1 MGSMDS
7 IAELIENTFSDRNVE
22 VVRLRGKFEL
32 KAFTTSIYLLLA
44 DAVILSCYPVILSIC
59 LIHAAVILS
68 LNQKMLRSRVNL
80 AEIWNCDTDK
90 FADVQIQDTF

>member
-1 MGSMDS
+1 MDN
-7 IAELIENTFSDRNVE
+7 IAKLIWNTFSDRNVE
-22 VVRLRGKFEL
+22 VVRLRAKFEL
-32 KAFTTSIYLLLA
+32 KAFTTSICLIIA
-44 DAVILSCYPVILSIC
+44 AVILSCYPVILSIC

-90 FADVQIQDTF
+90 FADVQIQDIF